1 MALEEHAASTQFIYI
16 YIYIYIDWGSKNVK
30 TLRSMAPL
38 SSLLRHLSSPHESIL
53 IGIHVTSIIH
63 SYFLVKKWN
72 KFGDAF
78 PRYFHGKWTLQ
89 IETLPYLILKLKV
102 YIQLRYKSCY
112 EFFKNKRGEGSWKE
126 QIFYE
131 HEQII
136 INFIFIFGEIGRT
149 YAWGHH
155 SKVNVHGRKCKDK
168 VDNMTL
174 TCPNCT
180 KKINFS

>member
-1 MALEEHAASTQFIYI
+1 MLHNFFFFII
-16 YIYIYIDWGSKNVK
+16 RFWENRVSKEG
-30 TLRSMAPL
+30 
-38 SSLLRHLSSPHESIL
+38 H
-53 IGIHVTSIIH
+53 
-63 SYFLVKKWN
+63 
-72 KFGDAF
+72 F
-78 PRYFHGKWTLQ
+78 PNEFGKWGKILYCFFERG
-89 IETLPYLILKLKV
+89 ICPFSPILKLKV
-102 YIQLRYKSCY
+102 YIQLRHKSCY